1 MSVACPYAGLMFI
14 KHGISDNRH
23 KTNGGEFFGLKNTQS
38 YFVIRSTSNKASQF
52 TICCSN
58 FEKKKIKIPSKL
70 YLYIIL
76 QYYLCCLT
84 RRSNEYEL
92 KNQLCPYH
100 LSANVLTISLSLTF
114 LTKRHQVQV
123 LTTQKDV

>member
-58 FEKKKIKIPSKL
+58 FEKKKNQNSFKVVFVHNIT
-70 YLYIIL
+70 IL
-76 QYYLCCLT
+76 FMLF
-84 RRSNEYEL
+84 N
-92 KNQLCPYH
+92 
-100 LSANVLTISLSLTF
+100 
-114 LTKRHQVQV
+114 
-123 LTTQKDV
+123 